1 MTEPQVPK
9 TAPHGQHGRSGRSAN
24 RSFALGA
31 ARAFGGA
38 VLFGMPLLM
47 TMEMW
52 QLGQSM
58 DRVRLAVLIV
68 LMLPLLVAL
77 SYFAGF
83 EETFSIRDDAVDAL
97 AAFAIGAVAS
107 GGMLVLLGAFDV
119 RCTLDEIASS
129 VALQAVPASIGALL
143 AQSQFGGPKEENK
156 REEAGHLGELF
167 LMVVGALFL
176 SLNVAPTEEILVIA
190 HRATPWRVGAMILAS
205 LAMMHAMVFVLEF
218 RGQAALPR
226 GASGWHAFIHSTVAG
241 YIVALAVS
249 GYVLWTFGRFD
260 GTSIDAAAAAIIVL
274 GMPASLGAAA
284 ARLIL

>member
-1 MTEPQVPK
+1 MAVDDLANDAGDE
-9 TAPHGQHGRSGRSAN
+9 RSSSRH
-24 RSFALGA
+24 FAIGA

-38 VLFGMPLLM
+38 VLFGLPLLM

-58 DRVRLAVLIV
+58 DRWRLAVMVV
-68 LMLPLLVAL
+68 LMVPLLIAL

-83 EETFSIRDDAVDAL
+83 EETFSIKDDTVDAF

-107 GGMLVLLGAFDV
+107 AGMLVLFGA
-119 RCTLDEIASS
+119 LDARASIEEVVS
-129 VALQAVPASIGALL
+129 SIALQTVPGSIGALL

-156 REEAGHLGELF
+156 RREAGHFGELF

-176 SLNVAPTEEILVIA
+176 ALNVAPTEEIIVIA
-190 HRATPWRVGAMILAS
+190 HRATLLRVSAIMLVS
-205 LAMMHAMVFVLEF
+205 LAMMHAVIFVLEF

-249 GYVLWTFGRFD
+249 GYVLWCFGRFD
-260 GTSIDAAAAAIIVL
+260 GTSIEAGAAAVVVL
-274 GMPASLGAAA
+274 GLPASLGAAA

>member
-1 MTEPQVPK
+1 VLDDVMAVSNLASDAGDE
-9 TAPHGQHGRSGRSAN
+9 RSA
-24 RSFALGA
+24 SGHFAIGA

-38 VLFGMPLLM
+38 VLFALPLLM

-58 DRVRLAVLIV
+58 ERWRLALMMV
-68 LMLPLLVAL
+68 LMVPLLIAL

-83 EETFSIRDDAVDAL
+83 EETFSIKDDAVDAF

-107 GGMLVLLGAFDV
+107 AGMLLLWGALDA
-119 RCTLDEIASS
+119 RSSIDEIVSS
-129 VALQAVPASIGALL
+129 VALQTVPASIGALL

-156 REEAGHLGELF
+156 RKEAGHLGELF

-176 SLNVAPTEEILVIA
+176 ALNVAPTEEIVVIA
-190 HRATPWRVGAMILAS
+190 HRATLLRIGSIMLVS
-205 LAMMHAMVFVLEF
+205 LAMMHALIFVLEF
-218 RGQAALPR
+218 RGQAALPH

-249 GYVLWTFGRFD
+249 AYILWCFGRFD
-260 GTSIDAAAAAIIVL
+260 GTSIEAAAAAIVVL
-274 GMPASLGAAA
+274 GLPASLGAAA